1 MLSYAFDISGFL
13 EKIENCDFGRVV
25 LELLIIII
33 IIITI
38 AIFLELMSTDFNGH
52 CVFCYWITVLMLKEF

>member
-13 EKIENCDFGRVV
+13 ENIENCDFGRVV
-25 LELLIIII
+25 LELLIII

-52 CVFCYWITVLMLKEF
+52 CVFCYRITVLMLKEF

>member
-13 EKIENCDFGRVV
+13 ENIENCDFGTVF

-33 IIITI
+33 IITIIT
-38 AIFLELMSTDFNGH
+38 IFLELMSTDFNGH
-52 CVFCYWITVLMLKEF
+52 CVFCCRITVLMLKEF